1 MDLNTSLQ
9 SLSHRL
15 AAPPPRQTSV
25 TEEQSSSSS
34 SSSPAEPSTTPAAE
48 GPVRRSSRFGGVAG
62 VSHATNR
69 GQVPRIAGRAF
80 DGAELRYGD
89 VTTEPRLCFTHIYIF
104 DWVFAKPTLAKVA
117 KVLQASP
124 FYVLVS
130 FRKPAEWWS
139 YGLVKA
145 REGRNVAEM
154 SPRCGRV
161 VAEWW
166 PSGGRVVVVRPRQLS
181 TRRSACLPFA
191 TRPTTR
197 PAVTR
202 P

>member
-1 MDLNTSLQ
+1 M
-9 SLSHRL
+9 
-15 AAPPPRQTSV
+15 
-25 TEEQSSSSS
+25 
-34 SSSPAEPSTTPAAE
+34 
-48 GPVRRSSRFGGVAG
+48 RRSSRFGGVAG

-166 PSGGRVVVVRPRQLS
+166 PSGGRTASSAFDPPQRLSALCHTSHDTPCSDASVTRLRRVRRCSPS
-181 TRRSACLPFA
+181 RSCPASA
-191 TRPTTR
+191 R
-197 PAVTR
+197 PAAR
-202 P
+202 A